1 MSNDTQMQTPGGM
14 AMPMTEQEVA
24 FLQELR
30 ETTFYRTLQ
39 ELLAA
44 MGGHASMPIVKE
56 EPAAPQ
62 RKTSPAERALEHEP
76 VISWRTAADWAAYR
90 ARMDNGALAA
100 FFVQQTEDSAL
111 SESAQK
117 TARACRKKIE
127 LYKRDIGRIA
137 APPIEDGVID
147 EDDTG
152 DVLYSIAGVV
162 RDRLAPL
169 YDDCRNG
176 ARNAQAIMEDRVF
189 YNRALQI
196 IDAYLRNL
204 NFVPLAV
211 ADGMR
216 IDGYEVYFDP
226 IPVETDD
233 AEKIGRFSAIGFPP
247 YVAHYGDDQ
256 HDIVCINGRCIIWTP
271 RRA

>member
-137 APPIEDGVID
+137 APPIEDGV
-147 EDDTG
+147 
-152 DVLYSIAGVV
+152 
-162 RDRLAPL
+162 
-169 YDDCRNG
+169 
-176 ARNAQAIMEDRVF
+176 F